1 MAGPAANINAS
12 GDASAGSGTARR
24 PRRRAAW
31 ALLALLL
38 AVALSLHWVSRPDR
52 LAGLI
57 LNQAGSALGLDITA
71 SGASQYRLRG
81 TPMLMV
87 RDLVAREPGATT
99 PVLRA
104 ERVLLELPW
113 STIRA
118 RGTDLTVQ
126 RIELDAPQLDL
137 AALQHWQAG
146 RPPSETRIP
155 TLTRGLRVVR
165 GQLVGDGWS
174 LQALT
179 LDLPKLH
186 PKRAVRAALSGR
198 LDSNGTRV
206 PFQVQAALSG
216 PTADAALGLAGTASV
231 EQHDWRLPMRL
242 RLSGRLANDANG
254 IGLDAMRLAAPT
266 RYLSGDTDLPFVYAI
281 AGNARYRDARL
292 SIAPLGA
299 ALRGT
304 GVVPHLDARG
314 RFAWQDGM
322 GLQLVGAIARWP
334 DAWPALPP
342 PIGQSDAALPF
353 VLHYQGP
360 ADLSATTTLQL
371 QRDGTRFDGRF
382 RLPEVLE
389 WIDATGTGAPLPP
402 IEGRLVTPRMEVS
415 GAVLEGVEI
424 EFEEVD
430 DNEEPGP

>member
-24 PRRRAAW
+24 PRRRAFW
-31 ALLALLL
+31 ALLALAL
-38 AVALSLHWVSRPDR
+38 AGALSLHWVSRPDH
-52 LAGLI
+52 LSGLI
-57 LNQAGSALGLDITA
+57 LDQAGNALGLEITA
-71 SGASQYRLRG
+71 GGASQYRLRG

-87 RDLVAREPGATT
+87 RDLVAREPGAKT

-118 RGTDLTVQ
+118 RGADLTVQ
-126 RIELDAPQLDL
+126 RIELDAPRLDL

-146 RPPSETRIP
+146 RPPSKTRVP
-155 TLTRGLRVVR
+155 TLTRGVRVVR

-179 LDLPKLH
+179 LDLPELH

-198 LDSNGTRV
+198 LDSDATRV

-216 PTADAALGLAGTASV
+216 PTAKAGLGLAGTASV
-231 EQHDWRLPMRL
+231 VHGDWRLPMHL
-242 RLSGRLANDANG
+242 RLAGRLANDANG
-254 IGLDAMRLAAPT
+254 IGLDALRLAAPT
-266 RYLSGDTDLPFVYAI
+266 RYLSGDTELPFVFAI

-292 SIAPLGA
+292 SIAPLGV

-304 GVVPHLDARG
+304 GVVPHLDALG
-314 RFAWQDGM
+314 RFAWRDGM
-322 GLQLVGAIARWP
+322 ELQLAGAIARWP

-353 VLHYQGP
+353 VLDYQGP
-360 ADLSATTTLQL
+360 GDLTASTTLQL

-382 RLPEVLE
+382 RLPEVIE

-402 IEGRLVTPRMEVS
+402 IDGRLVTPRMEVA
-415 GAVLEGVEI
+415 GATLEGVEI
-424 EFEEVD
+424 EFEAAGD
-430 DNEEPGP
+430 DEEPEP